1 MNILNKI
8 CNFIEE
14 ISTIKSE
21 YVYLVFISLLIILIA
36 NIIRQIV
43 LRLSLKKD
51 LNSREKY
58 MYNKKG
64 HAIFSI
70 IVFVLLFLVWSDY
83 LKSFMTIITF
93 ISTAITLSIKDIVF
107 NWVSGI
113 YIRTSKIF
121 SLEDRIEE
129 NGLRGDVVNINK
141 TGFDLLEIGDRVNS
155 EQSTGRIVHVP
166 NSIVFSYPVKNYVRA
181 FKYIW
186 DEMNIKIPLDADV
199 LKTKKSYIEYSRK
212 MQH

>member
-107 NWVSGI
+107 NWVYI
-113 YIRTSKIF
+113 Y
-121 SLEDRIEE
+121 
-129 NGLRGDVVNINK
+129 
-141 TGFDLLEIGDRVNS
+141 
-155 EQSTGRIVHVP
+155 EQ
-166 NSIVFSYPVKNYVRA
+166 VKY
-181 FKYIW
+181 F
-186 DEMNIKIPLDADV
+186 L
-199 LKTKKSYIEYSRK
+199 
-212 MQH
+212 